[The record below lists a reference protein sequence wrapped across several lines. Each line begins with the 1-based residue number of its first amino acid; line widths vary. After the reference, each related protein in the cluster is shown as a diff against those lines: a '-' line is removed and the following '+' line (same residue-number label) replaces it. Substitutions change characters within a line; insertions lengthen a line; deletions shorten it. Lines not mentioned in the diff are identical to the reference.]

1 MQTVTSYREAD
12 HPLRV
17 AIKTVQARGQDYIV
31 YVASS
36 LGPVTRS
43 TDDLQR
49 LLWFGLP
56 LLALL
61 AGLLSWIAV
70 SLALRPVEAIRREV
84 ESIGGRISTAGSPT
98 RRSKTRSAGSRA
110 R

>member
-1 MQTVTSYREAD
+1 M
-12 HPLRV
+12 
-17 AIKTVQARGQDYIV
+17 

-36 LGPVTRS
+36 LGPVSRS
-43 TDDLQR
+43 TDSLAT
-49 LLWFGLP
+49 LLAFGLP

-84 ESIGGRISTAGSPT
+84 EADRW
-98 RRSKTRSAGSRA
+98 
-110 R
+110 